1 MEIIHLQNENFN
13 ELIKEKTLVEGMK
26 QAKINKSCWIANI
39 CVVVVL
45 GTYSTILFRKA
56 YMNGVLN
63 EMGKTLPEP
72 VVTAI
77 TESFDGT
84 FKFFGTEVSTLAM
97 FLIMIGTC
105 ILLFGLFI
113 LLVNLKNKKK
123 K

>member
-1 MEIIHLQNENFN
+1 
-13 ELIKEKTLVEGMK
+13 MK

-39 CVVVVL
+39 CVVVVS

-84 FKFFGTEVSTLAM
+84 FKFFGTEVSTLVM